1 MSNSEAGFIQSS
13 KIMALGT
20 IASRITGL
28 ARGLLLVAV
37 LGTTLLGDTYNIANT
52 MPNILY
58 TLIIGGALTAVFVPQ
73 IVRSLRESDGGSAFI
88 SRLLTATVVVLGG
101 LVAISVLFA
110 PILVR
115 LFASSYV
122 GRPEFQLTVLF
133 MRYCLPQ
140 IFFMGIFALLGQIA
154 NAKNK
159 FGPMMW
165 APVANNLVAIL
176 IFGYYLSINPH
187 WTVKSITSTQVAI
200 LGLGTT
206 LGYVVQAAVLIPVI
220 KRTRI
225 ALRPRFDWRDPELK
239 KSLHMAGWTLLFAAI
254 SQVSY
259 LVTVNLSTH
268 AAVSAERAHIT
279 TGVGFTPYTNAYFIL
294 LLPHSIVTI
303 SLVTALLPHL
313 SVLAIDK
320 KFSEIHD
327 KLVRAIRLVGI
338 LIVPASMGFLLFG
351 PLIARSIFFGISI
364 HDANYVGYVL
374 VGFALGLLPLSVNL
388 IALRGL
394 NAFEN
399 VKSQVW
405 SNLLM
410 NIAAIAFSGIAA
422 FFLPAQWTTVGLAV
436 ALSASNYCGAFVTIR
451 LLRRYEIW
459 IHGGEII
466 YFYLKLAATF
476 LLIAMPLRLVEPSL
490 PGGNILHLVL
500 VLLVSGVGYFG
511 IAKLLKVTEVQSTVS
526 LLLGT
531 SRDRL

>member
-1 MSNSEAGFIQSS
+1 MSNPEEEIVHSS

-20 IASRITGL
+20 LASRITGL
-28 ARGLLLVAV
+28 VRGLLLVAV
-37 LGTTLLGDTYNIANT
+37 LGTALLGDTYNIANT

-73 IVRSLRESDGGSAFI
+73 IVRSLRDSDGGSAFI
-88 SRLLTATVVVLGG
+88 SRLLTATVVVLGAIV
-101 LVAISVLFA
+101 LISVLAA

-115 LFASSYV
+115 IFASGYV
-122 GRPEFQLTVLF
+122 GRPEFALTVLF

-154 NAKNK
+154 NAKNR

-165 APVANNLVAIL
+165 APVANNMVTIL
-176 IFGYYLSINPH
+176 IFGYYLSLSPH
-187 WTVKSITSTQVAI
+187 WTVKSITAKEVAV

-206 LGYVVQAAVLIPVI
+206 FGYVVQAALLIPVI
-220 KRTRI
+220 KQTKI

-239 KSLHMAGWTLLFAAI
+239 KSLHLASWTLLFAAI

-268 AAVSAERAHIT
+268 AAIAAERAHVT

-294 LLPHSIVTI
+294 LLPHSVVTI

-313 SVLAIDK
+313 STLVIDRN
-320 KFSEIHD
+320 FSEIHD
-327 KLVRAIRLVGI
+327 RLVRTIRLVGV
-338 LIVPASMGFLLFG
+338 LIVPAAIGFLLFG
-351 PLIARSIFFGISI
+351 PLISRSIFFGISRQ
-364 HDANYVGYVL
+364 DANYVGYVL
-374 VGFALGLLPLSVNL
+374 AGFALGLLPLSVNL

-410 NIAAIAFSGIAA
+410 NIAAVLFSFVATLA
-422 FFLPAQWTTVGLAV
+422 LPAKWVTVGLAV
-436 ALSASNYCGAFVTIR
+436 ALSASNYCGTLVTLR
-451 LLRRYEIW
+451 LLRRYEIR
-459 IHGGEII
+459 IRGSEII

-476 LLIAMPLRLVEPSL
+476 LLVAIPLRFLEPKI
-490 PGGNILHLVL
+490 PGGNILHLAM
-500 VLLVSGVGYFG
+500 VLLLSGAGYF
-511 IAKLLKVTEVQSTVS
+511 AAARAFKVTEVASTVS
-526 LLLGT
+526 LLLGR